1 MIYFFSMVQLS
12 TLIDSVNDRFVREGF
27 SRLRQDSFHDLGK
40 MLQLCDFVMD
50 LRVREKLQREVR
62 MRMKLMRF
70 EGLPLGDA
78 KLLFE
83 SVVRDVL
90 QSWVWYGKPIRKE
103 LFTYIESDMKLCCMA
118 RLESS
123 LCGVAGLEHVL
134 AMCQML
140 QAKM

>member
-1 MIYFFSMVQLS
+1 MVQLS
-12 TLIDSVNDRFVREGF
+12 TLLNSVHDRFVREGLL
-27 SRLRQDSFHDLGK
+27 RLRQDSFHDLGK

-50 LRVREKLQREVR
+50 LRVREKLQREIR
-62 MRMKLMRF
+62 MRMKLMQF
-70 EGLPLGDA
+70 EGLSLSDA

-90 QSWVWYGKPIRKE
+90 QSWVWYGNPIRKD
-103 LFTYIESDMKLCCMA
+103 LLTYIESDMELCCMA

-134 AMCQML
+134 AMCHIL
-140 QAKM
+140 QAKV

>member
-1 MIYFFSMVQLS
+1 MNSFFPMVQLS
-12 TLIDSVNDRFVREGF
+12 TLIDSVHDRFVREGF
-27 SRLRQDSFHDLGK
+27 LRLRHDSFHDLGK

-50 LRVREKLQREVR
+50 LRVREKLQREIR
-62 MRMKLMRF
+62 MRMNLMQF
-70 EGLPLGDA
+70 EGMPFDSA

-90 QSWVWYGKPIRKE
+90 QSWVWYGNPIRKD
-103 LFTYIESDMKLCCMA
+103 LLTYIESDMKLCCLA
-118 RLESS
+118 RLESC

-134 AMCQML
+134 AMCQIL